1 METGLSKWE
10 EFCRERG
17 CQGCVEEANLSMKND
32 CDECGFG
39 INEDDLEMCIL
50 GLDVVG
56 LFPAMKSKNS
66 GMILRRQAVKNPLK
80 VKGFKWK
87 HGARYIRLHKH
98 LTGDLGK
105 VAKFLP

>member
-1 METGLSKWE
+1 ME
-10 EFCRERG
+10 C
-17 CQGCVEEANLSMKND
+17 C
-32 CDECGFG
+32 ECGEG
-39 INEDDLEMCIL
+39 IDEDELEMCIL

-66 GMILRRQAVKNPLK
+66 GAILRRQSAKGPLK

-87 HGARYIRLHKH
+87 HGARYIRIHKH

-105 VAKFLP
+105 VAKYLPWRRHTRGVEPAVTNEEVNCVEGDVEKQ